1 LVLWTNQET
10 RTPRLLMHGTECTQ
24 HHLTSRLSGHQVPD
38 LCLNKGKTTEMSR
51 IQIQTSACQ

>member
-1 LVLWTNQET
+1 MVLRTNQEI
-10 RTPRLLMHGTECTQ
+10 RAPRLLMHGTECTQ
-24 HHLTSRLSGHQVPD
+24 HHPTSRLFGHQVPG